1 MGNNVCYHFI
11 INIFATFC
19 WLNTDH
25 QKTLSKAVC
34 TYLSTNCHVYVA
46 CVRCVNMCA
55 CRAKWCHWMDD
66 ESNQTESNRTESYRT
81 VPYRTEPNQTELNRT
96 EPNRTESNRTEP
108 NRTKSNR
115 TKPNWFESNRTEPN
129 RIGPDH
135 IKFDISF
142 FLYCFTNYII
152 EKSHKLFTSATR
164 LR

>member
-46 CVRCVNMCA
+46 CVRCEYVCVQGKVMSLDGWQIEPN
-55 CRAKWCHWMDD
+55 RI
-66 ESNQTESNRTESYRT
+66 ESNRIISYRT
-81 VPYRTEPNQTELNRT
+81 VPYCTVPYRIEL
-96 EPNRTESNRTEP
+96 NRTESNRTEP
-108 NRTKSNR
+108 NWT
-115 TKPNWFESNRTEPN
+115 ESN

-142 FLYCFTNYII
+142 FLYYFTNYII
-152 EKSHKLFTSATR
+152 EKSHKLFASATR